1 MSESPDQL
9 FAPLLRRLSLRGDL
23 SESDREAI
31 LALPYTRRKLS
42 AGQYFVWDGDMPINT
57 CLVLSGFAF
66 RHKHAGNG
74 GRQILSFHME
84 GDLIDLQ
91 NSLLGVSDHNVQM
104 LTQGEVAMFPVDSIR
119 EIAFGHPNVGMAL
132 WYETLVESSIF
143 REWVVNIGRRDARTR
158 IAHLLCEFAL
168 RLELA
173 ELGQLTAY
181 ELPITQEQ
189 LADAVALTSVH
200 VNRTLMKL
208 EDDRLITRTKRMISI
223 LDWDELVSVA
233 DFQPRYLHLTRPPG
247 AVRLPQ
253 AAE

>member
-1 MSESPDQL
+1 MLENADRVL
-9 FAPLLRRLSLRGDL
+9 ALLVRRLGRRAELTPEDHA
-23 SESDREAI
+23 AI
-31 LALPYTRRKLS
+31 LALPYTLRTLT
-42 AGQYFVWDGDMPINT
+42 AGQYLVWDGDEPRNT
-57 CLVLSGFAF
+57 CLLVTGFAF

-91 NSLLGVSDHNVQM
+91 NSLLGVSDHNIQM
-104 LTQGEVAMFPVDSIR
+104 LTGGDVALFPIEVIREVAFLY
-119 EIAFGHPNVGMAL
+119 PNVGMAL
-132 WYETLVESSIF
+132 WYETLVESAIF

-173 ELGQLTAY
+173 ELGEQTAY

-189 LADAVALTSVH
+189 LADAVSLTSVH

-208 EDDRLITRTKRMISI
+208 EDQQLITRTKRVISI
-223 LDWDELVSVA
+223 VDWDKLVAVA
-233 DFQPRYLHLTRPPG
+233 DFEPRYLHLTRPQPAARTAALG
-247 AVRLPQ
+247 A
-253 AAE
+253 